1 MDKFSKAKRAEI
13 MRAVKGKNTLPELQ
27 VRRLLHSMGFRF
39 RLHRRD
45 MPGCPDIVLPKHKI
59 CLFVH
64 GCFWHQHPGCK
75 RAALPSSNF
84 DFWSSKFKKNVIRD
98 KENIK
103 KLNDLGWKVVIIW
116 ECETKNPQELMLRV
130 KSILMPGEGLIV

>member
-27 VRRLLHSMGFRF
+27 VRRLLHSLSFRF

-45 MPGCPDIVLPKHKI
+45 LPGCPDIVLPKHRI
-59 CLFVH
+59 CIFVH

-75 RAALPSSNF
+75 RAALPSSNV
-84 DFWSSKFKKNVIRD
+84 DFWSVKLQKNVLRD

-103 KLNDLGWKVVIIW
+103 KLNGLGWKVAIIW
-116 ECETKNPQELMLRV
+116 ECETKNPQGLMLLV
-130 KSILMPGEGLIV
+130 NSILAPG